1 MALDPDSALGQAEK
15 ANDKLAEYFSNMGK
29 FAADIGGAT
38 IPPDFQETLDE
49 FDYSELH
56 RMSTT
61 RAGDSAS
68 FQNGA
73 AIENAHA
80 MAAINREFNLRR
92 KGKIDYYSDAAS
104 DYTNES
110 NFYSTMKSFWV
121 NMLSGNYEEGK
132 TS

>member
-1 MALDPDSALGQAEK
+1 MALDPDSALGQAET

-29 FAADIGGAT
+29 FASDAT
-38 IPPDFQETLDE
+38 GSAVPPDFQETLDE

-61 RAGDSAS
+61 RASDSAS

-73 AIENAHA
+73 AIENIHM
-80 MAAINREFNLRR
+80 MAAIEREFNLRG
-92 KGKIDYYSDAAS
+92 KGKVDYYSDAAG
-104 DYTNES
+104 DYVNES

-121 NMLSGNYEEGK
+121 SMLGGTYEEGK